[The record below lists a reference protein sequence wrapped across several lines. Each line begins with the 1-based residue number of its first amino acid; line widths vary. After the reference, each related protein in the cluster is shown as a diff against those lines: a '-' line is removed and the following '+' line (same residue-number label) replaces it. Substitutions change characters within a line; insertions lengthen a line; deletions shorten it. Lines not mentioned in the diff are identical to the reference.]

1 MQRIDRRLMEKLVAE
16 RGTPD
21 TPRVYND
28 RRWLVRELFWRSH
41 EKMLALSRAPSRRR
55 VLDFGGGNG
64 VLLPTLAKRYD
75 AVTCIDL
82 NTDVAGEV
90 VRLFGL
96 TNVELISDDILRL
109 SLPDGHFDT
118 IVAAS
123 VLEHVGDLAPLAS
136 EMARI
141 LAAGGELLVN
151 VPSENRFYE
160 LGRRVFRYTKPADHY
175 HDGEFV
181 IEVVG
186 GRLVLREKRHFP
198 FNWAP
203 LSVFYLLR
211 FVKEGPG
218 GREARQ

>member
-1 MQRIDRRLMEKLVAE
+1 MAKLVAE

-41 EKMLALSRAPSRRR
+41 ERMLALSRPTSRRR

-64 VLLPTLAKRYD
+64 VLLPTLAGMYET
-75 AVTCIDL
+75 VTCIDL
-82 NTDVAGEV
+82 NTDVAEEV

-96 TNVELISDDILRL
+96 TNVELISGDIFRL
-109 SLPDGHFDT
+109 SLPDNHFDT
-118 IVAAS
+118 IIAAS
-123 VLEHVGDLAPLAS
+123 VLEHIEGLEPLAE
-136 EMARI
+136 EMTRI
-141 LAAGGELLVN
+141 LTVGGELLGN

-186 GRLVLREKRHFP
+186 GHLALRERRHFP
-198 FNWAP
+198 VNWSP
-203 LSVFYLLR
+203 LSVFDLLR
-211 FVKEGPG
+211 FVKEGRG
-218 GREARQ
+218 GREAQQ